1 MGHRVIHGETGAV
14 GIHIVVDEMAPH
26 VEARR
31 WAIAVGATSYAAEA

>member
-1 MGHRVIHGETGAV
+1 MGHRVIHGEKEAV

-31 WAIAVGATSYAAEA
+31 WAIAVAATSYAPEA